1 MPLSSQRRIEN
12 ECSWRAA
19 EHLGIVESAFAQ
31 SAESRNRLLLAVS
44 CQSTLTGSHTQV
56 GYGRRFRERCK
67 IQLTLPGLRLF

>member
-31 SAESRNRLLLAVS
+31 SAESRNRLLLADS
-44 CQSTLTGSHTQV
+44 RHASMTAHNRCRHSIADIISAQSGCDVAQN
-56 GYGRRFRERCK
+56 
-67 IQLTLPGLRLF
+67 GLR

>member
-31 SAESRNRLLLAVS
+31 SAESRNRLLLAGTRPNQFRPRPLS
-44 CQSTLTGSHTQV
+44 
-56 GYGRRFRERCK
+56 RFSLLC
-67 IQLTLPGLRLF
+67 